1 MSNNHGNP
9 KARGR
14 PKGQRAVSID
24 KGGSKPKQEYKEFDI
39 ESLSPFDEDRHQLIA
54 KISTLDNKQLR
65 GILPIVKDYQPQDD
79 NGDEQKLEFDLYELP
94 DKKLKELFN
103 YVEKCHYKNNEE
115 KKKME

>member
-39 ESLSPFDEDRHQLIA
+39 ESLSPFDEDRH
-54 KISTLDNKQLR
+54 
-65 GILPIVKDYQPQDD
+65 
-79 NGDEQKLEFDLYELP
+79 
-94 DKKLKELFN
+94 
-103 YVEKCHYKNNEE
+103 
-115 KKKME
+115 